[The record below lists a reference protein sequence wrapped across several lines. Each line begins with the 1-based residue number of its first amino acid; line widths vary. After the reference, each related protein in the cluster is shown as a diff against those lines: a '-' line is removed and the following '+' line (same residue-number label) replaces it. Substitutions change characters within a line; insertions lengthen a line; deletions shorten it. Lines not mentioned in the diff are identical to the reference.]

1 MGDVTIE
8 VPPDLTVQLHASPR
22 MGEVT
27 DADGDVI
34 SGDQLL
40 GTGTADVVVKID
52 GGMGDVKIE
61 QKARR

>member
-1 MGDVTIE
+1 
-8 VPPDLTVQLHASPR
+8 

-34 SGDQLL
+34 PGDQLI
-40 GTGTADVVVKID
+40 GTGTADVVVKVD

-61 QKARR
+61 EKARS